1 MLTVVVD
8 AAGAL
13 LMVVIVV
20 NVAAE
25 VAASVVVVGRPWRQ
39 HLSFDF
45 SVQYSLEPVLY
56 YLVVAVA
63 EEVK

>member
-8 AAGAL
+8 ATGAL
-13 LMVVIVV
+13 LMVAIVV

-25 VAASVVVVGRPWRQ
+25 VAAFVVVVGRPRRQ
-39 HLSFDF
+39 HLSFDL

-56 YLVVAVA
+56 YLAVAVA